1 MSAGRTLRPSAS
13 AIVLGV
19 WVLCFLI
26 GTFTHTRTLLSQG
39 WLPYDWVP
47 MPVNIFWTLLTF
59 ADPLAALLL
68 LWRRNAGIVLGL
80 AIMISDVAINTWV
93 AYHYGFEG
101 LSGALQA
108 QTLFL
113 GFTLGSFRLI
123 WNARPQELSPVSSLR

>member
-1 MSAGRTLRPSAS
+1 MSAGRGLRTSAA
-13 AIVLGV
+13 AIVLGI

-26 GTFTHTRTLLSQG
+26 GTFTHTRTLLGHG

-47 MPVNIFWTLLTF
+47 LPMNIFWTLLTF

-68 LWRRNAGIVLGL
+68 LIRRNAGIVLGL

-93 AYHYGFEG
+93 AYQFEFDG
-101 LSGALQA
+101 LSGPLQA

-123 WNARPQELSPVSSLR
+123 WDARPEELSPVSSLR

>member
-1 MSAGRTLRPSAS
+1 MSGAQALRPTATG
-13 AIVLGV
+13 IILGI

-26 GTFTHTRTLLSQG
+26 GTFTHTRTLLGHG

-47 MPVNIFWTLLTF
+47 LPVNIFWTLLTF

-68 LWRRNAGIVLGL
+68 LVRRNAGIVLGL
-80 AIMISDVAINTWV
+80 AIMIADVAINTWV
-93 AYHYGFEG
+93 AYAEGFGG

-123 WNARPQELSPVSSLR
+123 WNARPEELSPVSSLG

>member
-1 MSAGRTLRPSAS
+1 MRSDRIGAGRGSRATG
-13 AIVLGV
+13 IVLGI

-26 GTFTHTRTLLSQG
+26 GTFTHTRTLLGHG

-47 MPVNIFWTLLTF
+47 LPVNIFWTLLTF

-68 LWRRNAGIVLGL
+68 LVRRNVGIVLGL
-80 AIMISDVAINTWV
+80 AIMIADVAINTWV
-93 AYHYGFEG
+93 ASHHDF
-101 LSGALQA
+101 SGPLQA

-123 WNARPQELSPVSSLR
+123 WNARFEELSPVSSLR

>member
-1 MSAGRTLRPSAS
+1 MSGGRGFRPGA
-13 AIVLGV
+13 ANIVLGV

-26 GTFTHTRTLLSQG
+26 GTFTHVRTLLGHG

-68 LWRRNAGIVLGL
+68 LKRRNAGILLGL

-93 AYHYGFEG
+93 AYGYQA
-101 LSGALQA
+101 LSGPLQA

-113 GFTLGSFRLI
+113 GFALGSFRLI
-123 WNARPQELSPVSSLR
+123 WSARPEELSPVSSLR

>member
-1 MSAGRTLRPSAS
+1 MSAGRSSRAT
-13 AIVLGV
+13 AIVLV
-19 WVLCFLI
+19 IWVLCFLI
-26 GTFTHTRTLLSQG
+26 GTFTHTRTLLGYG

-68 LWRRNAGIVLGL
+68 LVRRNAGIVLGL
-80 AIMISDVAINTWV
+80 AIMIADVAINTWV
-93 AYHYGFEG
+93 AYGYQG

-123 WNARPQELSPVSSLR
+123 WNAHPQELSPVSSLR